1 MSPVSLCVSVSE
13 AGPAFRTCV
22 FYEAPGVRGS
32 TRTLGVLLGPG
43 PPGPP
48 GPSGTPG
55 RIRCLF
61 SSCCFGIW
69 NQTRAGVRLKMQGCR
84 DSDEPGCEAARCEP
98 APRHPAASTLFT
110 CSCSSDLCNRNYSRL
125 PPPGPPAPRPAPRP
139 APGIHHSIPPA
150 YLLRDWGWAAPRG
163 GRVGV
168 GWGSPC
174 PRRAP
179 RSPSPLLPGPQ
190 VLQEGTQ
197 ASVWAGTLRGE
208 PVAVKAFS
216 PGAAAQFR
224 AELGMYALP
233 GLRHDNLARFLAAGW
248 GGPEPRTPGPLLI
261 LQLYNQ
267 GSLRQH
273 LSQHCPAW
281 AGAMRLALSLTRGL
295 AFLHEERW
303 HDGQYKPGIAHRDL
317 SSHNVLVRDD
327 GSCAIGDLGLALALP
342 GPSRPQ
348 ARARGPAVLMEAGR
362 QRYTAP
368 EILDKTLDL
377 QDWGLALRRADVYS
391 LALLLWETLSRC
403 PDLRPGGRTPPFQLA
418 FEAELGRSPS
428 ACELWTLA
436 VAQRRRP
443 HVPPAWHSATEP
455 GGLPELL
462 EDSWDPDP
470 EARLT
475 ADCVQRRLEALAL
488 PPHPSGALSTYRYF
502 SGPQFPHLKN
512 GDPIPALSPKRTFGE
527 VMASH
532 SGSATCRL
540 A

>member
-1 MSPVSLCVSVSE
+1 MVGLLGLLSSTVP
-13 AGPAFRTCV
+13 APPARPAFRTCV

-32 TRTLGVLLGPG
+32 TRTLGVLLGPPR

-48 GPSGTPG
+48 GPPG

-61 SSCCFGIW
+61 SACCFGIW

-84 DSDEPGCEAARCEP
+84 DSDEPGCEAPRCEP
-98 APRHPAASTLFT
+98 APRHPDASTLFT
-110 CSCSSDLCNRNYSRL
+110 CSCGSDLCNRNYSRL
-125 PPPGPPAPRPAPRP
+125 PPPGPPAPRPGPRP
-139 APGIHHSIPPA
+139 GPGPT
-150 YLLRDWGWAAPRG
+150 
-163 GRVGV
+163 V
-168 GWGSPC
+168 
-174 PRRAP
+174 RAP
-179 RSPSPLLPGPQ
+179 LTTLGLSAGLLFLVLLSGLVLALRRWKAGRPPGSRGAKGRAPEPEPDPGGGSGLVPPELPELSFSQ

-197 ASVWAGTLRGE
+197 VSVWAATLHGE

-216 PGAAAQFR
+216 PGAEAQFR

-273 LSQHCPAW
+273 LSEHCPAW

-303 HDGQYKPGIAHRDL
+303 QDGQLKPGIAHRDL

-342 GPSRPQ
+342 GASRPQ

-403 PDLRPGGRTPPFQLA
+403 PDLRPGGMTPPFQLA

-443 HVPPAWHSATEP
+443 HVPPAWHSATVEP
-455 GGLPELL
+455 GGLSEVL

-475 ADCVQRRLEALAL
+475 AGCVQQRLEALNLCPNPSDGPL
-488 PPHPSGALSTYRYF
+488 PP
-502 SGPQFPHLKN
+502 
-512 GDPIPALSPKRTFGE
+512 
-527 VMASH
+527 
-532 SGSATCRL
+532 
-540 A
+540 

>member
-1 MSPVSLCVSVSE
+1 MVGLLGPPSGTVRAPP

-110 CSCSSDLCNRNYSRL
+110 CSCSSDLCNRNYSRPTVRAPL
-125 PPPGPPAPRPAPRP
+125 TTLGLSAGLLFLVLLSGLVLALRRWKAGRPPGSRGARGRAPELEPDP
-139 APGIHHSIPPA
+139 
-150 YLLRDWGWAAPRG
+150 G
-163 GRVGV
+163 GRSGLD
-168 GWGSPC
+168 P
-174 PRRAP
+174 PE
-179 RSPSPLLPGPQ
+179 LPELSFSQ

-443 HVPPAWHSATEP
+443 HVPPAWHSATAEP

-488 PPHPSGALSTYRYF
+488 PPHPSG
-502 SGPQFPHLKN
+502 GPLP
-512 GDPIPALSPKRTFGE
+512 P
-527 VMASH
+527 
-532 SGSATCRL
+532 
-540 A
+540 

>member
-139 APGIHHSIPPA
+139 APAGRPPGSRGA
-150 YLLRDWGWAAPRG
+150 RGRAPELEPDPG
-163 GRVGV
+163 GRSGLD
-168 GWGSPC
+168 P
-174 PRRAP
+174 PE
-179 RSPSPLLPGPQ
+179 LPELSFSQ

-403 PDLRPGGRTPPFQLA
+403 PDLRPGET
-418 FEAELGRSPS
+418 
-428 ACELWTLA
+428 
-436 VAQRRRP
+436 
-443 HVPPAWHSATEP
+443 
-455 GGLPELL
+455 
-462 EDSWDPDP
+462 
-470 EARLT
+470 
-475 ADCVQRRLEALAL
+475 
-488 PPHPSGALSTYRYF
+488 PHPPLPRQRPLPSHPPPPPLPS
-502 SGPQFPHLKN
+502 PH
-512 GDPIPALSPKRTFGE
+512 T
-527 VMASH
+527 ASV
-532 SGSATCRL
+532 
-540 A
+540 